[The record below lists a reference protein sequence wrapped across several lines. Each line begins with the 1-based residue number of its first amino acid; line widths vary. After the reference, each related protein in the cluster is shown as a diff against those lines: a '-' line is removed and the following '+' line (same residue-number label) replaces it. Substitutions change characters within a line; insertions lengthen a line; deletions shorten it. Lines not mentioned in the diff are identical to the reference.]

1 MATARSYSD
10 ACGMAHA
17 LDLVGQRWAMHV
29 VRELLLGPKR
39 YSDLRADLP
48 GISTNMLS
56 DRLSELEGSGLVR
69 RRQLPRPSAAWVYEL
84 TEYGADLEPIITT
97 LGRWGARSPSHRPDL
112 PLSATAFV
120 LSLRTNFDVTRA
132 TGLSASYGL
141 RVSDLDL
148 YARLEDGAFTV
159 EPGTAPTPDATLAGM
174 HDVLAGLIYDGRNFD
189 DAVRGCEVSVS
200 GDTEAAR
207 RFLTLFTLPDKVA
220 PTPPTTSGRGP
231 APHD

>member
-1 MATARSYSD
+1 MYRLPMATTRRYSD

-56 DRLSELEGSGLVR
+56 DRLSELERSGLVR
-69 RRQLPRPSAAWVYEL
+69 RRQLPRPAAAWVYEL

-120 LSLRTNFDVTRA
+120 LSLRTNVDPARTA
-132 TGLSASYGL
+132 GPPLTLGL
-141 RVSDLDL
+141 RVR
-148 YARLEDGAFTV
+148 ALEVCAEVRDGRFRV
-159 EPGTAPTPDATLAGM
+159 EPGWPQAPDAVLEGEPEALAALVYGEVDLEQAQSV
-174 HDVLAGLIYDGRNFD
+174 HGVRVTGSL
-189 DAVRGCEVSVS
+189 DAVR
-200 GDTEAAR
+200 
-207 RFLTLFTLPDKVA
+207 RFSTLFTLPEKADA
-220 PTPPTTSGRGP
+220 S
-231 APHD
+231 

>member
-1 MATARSYSD
+1 MATSRSYSD

-56 DRLSELEGSGLVR
+56 DRLGELEGSGLVR
-69 RRQLPRPSAAWVYEL
+69 RRRLPRPAAAWVYEL

-120 LSLRTNFDVTRA
+120 LSLRTNFDAARA
-132 TGLSASYGL
+132 AGLSGSFGL
-141 RVSDLDL
+141 RVGDLDL
-148 YARLEDGAFTV
+148 HARLTDGAFTV
-159 EPGTAPTPDATLAGM
+159 EPGTPATPVAILAGT
-174 HDVLAGLIYDGRNFD
+174 HDLLSALIYDGRDLD
-189 DAVRGCEVSVS
+189 DAVRDGEVSVR
-200 GDTEAAR
+200 GDEEAAR
-207 RFLTLFTLPDKVA
+207 RFLTLFALPDKVA
-220 PTPPTTSGRGP
+220 PAPPTTSGG
-231 APHD
+231 